1 VGVSNLLHDAGVR
14 GVVLNA
20 RDVSE
25 RKVLEGELR
34 RQASQ
39 DSLTGLAN
47 RGLFADRVAHAL
59 ARRQRRGTAAVLFLD
74 LDDFKIV
81 NDSLGHAAGDLLL
94 AGVAERL
101 LLCVRPED
109 TVARFG
115 GDEFAVLLEETD
127 EAEAVR
133 VASRIGEHLGR
144 PFPLVGHDVHVHAS
158 TGIAVG
164 GDDPE
169 ELIANADAVMYSVK
183 GRGKGSYAV
192 FRPEMRLAAV
202 RRSTLK
208 TELESALERQ
218 EFELHYQ
225 PIVELASGSVVG
237 VEALVRWHHPE
248 RGLLPPVE
256 FIGLAEES
264 GVILSI
270 GRWVLARACLQVR
283 AWESTLGLDGLEVS
297 CNVSPRQLLHGGLVD
312 EVTAALDVSGL
323 APERLTLE
331 ITESAMVGDTE
342 AAIAKLDEVK
352 GLGVRLAIDDFGI
365 GYSSLNYLQRLPVDL
380 IKLDKSFV
388 DTVGPGP
395 DEPVLVDAILQIGRT
410 LRLCTVAEGI
420 EHEHQQARL
429 VELGCDRGQGDYFAR
444 PVPAADVAQFL
455 QYRPTA

>member
-1 VGVSNLLHDAGVR
+1 
-14 GVVLNA
+14 
-20 RDVSE
+20 
-25 RKVLEGELR
+25 
-34 RQASQ
+34 
-39 DSLTGLAN
+39 
-47 RGLFADRVAHAL
+47 
-59 ARRQRRGTAAVLFLD
+59 
-74 LDDFKIV
+74 
-81 NDSLGHAAGDLLL
+81 
-94 AGVAERL
+94 
-101 LLCVRPED
+101 
-109 TVARFG
+109 VARFG
-115 GDEFAVLLEETD
+115 GDEFAVLLEGTD

-133 VASRIGEHLGR
+133 VATRIGEHLAR
-144 PFPLVGHDVHVHAS
+144 PFSLLGHDVHVHAS

-225 PIVELASGSVVG
+225 PIVELSGGSVVG
-237 VEALVRWHHPE
+237 VEALLRWQHPE

-283 AWESTLGLDGLEVS
+283 AWESTLGLDELEVS

-342 AAIAKLDEVK
+342 AAIAKLEQVK

-365 GYSSLNYLQRLPVDL
+365 GYSSLNYLRRLPVDL

-388 DTVGPGP
+388 DTVGPGL